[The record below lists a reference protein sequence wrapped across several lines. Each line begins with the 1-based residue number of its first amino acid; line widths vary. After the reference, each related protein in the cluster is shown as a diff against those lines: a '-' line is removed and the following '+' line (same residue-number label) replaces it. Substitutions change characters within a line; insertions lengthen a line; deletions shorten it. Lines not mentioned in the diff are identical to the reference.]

1 MALQRSYT
9 DIYGTTHAQAYTRV
23 LAVHLG
29 KMPTFVEIVIHASAN
44 ARSKADATA
53 EKAAL
58 FGKVYELSSSDATTY
73 FADGVLDNDGVSPI
87 KKAYEWLKTQNDTE
101 SVINW
106 TTGNTDV

>member
-29 KMPTFVEIVIHASAN
+29 KMPTFVEIVIHESAN
-44 ARSKADATA
+44 ARSKSDVAA

-58 FGKVYELSSSDATTY
+58 FGKVFEL
-73 FADGVLDNDGVSPI
+73 LDNDGVSPI